1 MIVQVPD
8 TDPSY
13 SKKNDLLEEYEA
25 CKKLGINAK
34 YVEKGRVGEAYSGA
48 ILEFSKQA
56 TFHPTKQVSPLG
68 YSVFAEEENILTN
81 T

>member
-13 SKKNDLLEEYEA
+13 SKKNDLLKEYEA
-25 CKKLGINAK
+25 CKRLGISAK
-34 YVEKGRVGEAYSGA
+34 YVEKGRVGEAYTGA

-56 TFHPTKQVSPLG
+56 TFHPTKQVSQPDD
-68 YSVFAEEENILTN
+68 SVFARRKKHTN
-81 T
+81 